1 MNTHEKIINIS
12 DKFFY
17 EKGFENTSFADIAAD
32 LNISRGNFYHHFKTK
47 DEILDEVI
55 KQRLKNTQNMVDN
68 WDLENENPAARLKT
82 FVKILI
88 RNQSKIMEFGCPVGT
103 LCTELSKL
111 NHKAQS
117 DANELFVLFQTW
129 MVRQFNQIGINE
141 NANQYAMHLLMRTQ
155 GMAVIANAFR
165 DENFVQTEV
174 DDACFWLDEI
184 IEKEGKN
191 VRNLS

>member
-1 MNTHEKIINIS
+1 MNTREKIINIA

-17 EKGFENTSFADIAAD
+17 ENGFESTSFADIAAS

-47 DEILDEVI
+47 DEILDAVI
-55 KQRLKNTQNMVDN
+55 KQRLINTKTMVDN
-68 WDLENENPAARLKT
+68 WDLENQNPAVRLKT

-88 RNQSKIMEFGCPVGT
+88 RNQEKIMEFGCPIGT

-111 NHKAQS
+111 SHKAKN
-117 DANELFVLFQTW
+117 DANELFTLFQTW
-129 MVRQFNQIGINE
+129 MVRQFNEIGIFE
-141 NANQYAMHLLMRTQ
+141 NANKYALHLLMRTQ
-155 GMAVIANAFR
+155 GMAVITNAFH
-165 DENFVQTEV
+165 DVSFVQSEV
-174 DDACFWLDEI
+174 EGACSWIDET

>member
-1 MNTHEKIINIS
+1 MSTREKIINIS

-17 EKGFENTSFADIAAD
+17 EKGFENTSFADIAAN

-111 NHKAQS
+111 NHKAQNE
-117 DANELFVLFQTW
+117 ANELFILFQTW
-129 MVRQFNQIGINE
+129 MMRQFNQVGIIE

-155 GMAVIANAFR
+155 GMAVIANAFH
-165 DENFVQTEV
+165 DENFIQSEV
-174 DDACFWLDEI
+174 DNACSWIDEI

>member
-1 MNTHEKIINIS
+1 MNTREKIINIS

-17 EKGFENTSFADIAAD
+17 EKGFENTSFADIAAN

-55 KQRLKNTQNMVDN
+55 KQRFKNTQNMVDN

-111 NHKAQS
+111 NHKAQN
-117 DANELFVLFQTW
+117 DATELFVLFQTW
-129 MVRQFNQIGINE
+129 MVRQFNQIGIIE

-174 DDACFWLDEI
+174 DNACSWIDEI

>member
-1 MNTHEKIINIS
+1 MNTREKIINIA

-17 EKGFENTSFADIAAD
+17 ENGFENTSFADIAAS

-47 DEILDEVI
+47 DEILDAVI
-55 KQRLKNTQNMVDN
+55 KQRLINTKSMVDN
-68 WDLENENPAARLKT
+68 WDLENQNPAARLKT

-88 RNQSKIMEFGCPVGT
+88 RNQAKIMEFGCPIGT

-111 NHKAQS
+111 NHKAKN
-117 DANELFVLFQTW
+117 DANELFMLFQTW
-129 MVRQFNQIGINE
+129 MVRQFNEIGIFE
-141 NANQYAMHLLMRTQ
+141 NANKYALHLLMRTQ
-155 GMAVIANAFR
+155 GMAVIANAFH

-174 DDACFWLDEI
+174 DEACSWIDET

>member
-1 MNTHEKIINIS
+1 MNTRDKIINIA

-17 EKGFENTSFADIAAD
+17 EKGFENTSFADIAAN

-111 NHKAQS
+111 NHKAQN
-117 DANELFVLFQTW
+117 DANELFILFQTW
-129 MVRQFNQIGINE
+129 MVRQFNQIEIYE
-141 NANQYAMHLLMRTQ
+141 NANKHAMHLLMRTQ

-174 DDACFWLDEI
+174 DNACSWIDEI